1 MKVSEIKFIGEVIR
15 QLKGVEARGLTVEY
29 VASLFSDRLSY
40 RYKNF
45 SRQQFI
51 EATGVSKRMVEE
63 VEATNAPPPTV
74 EEVLGLKSKELLV
87 AA

>member
-15 QLKGVEARGLTVEY
+15 QLKDVEERELTVEY

-45 SRQQFI
+45 SREKFI

-74 EEVLGLKSKELLV
+74 EEVLGEKGEELLV

>member
-15 QLKGVEARGLTVEY
+15 QLKDVEARELTQEY
-29 VASLFSDRLSY
+29 VASLFSDRLAF

-45 SRQQFI
+45 SREKFI

-63 VEATNAPPPTV
+63 VEATNAPPTV
-74 EEVLGLKSKELLV
+74 EEVLGGKSEELLV